1 MKRKKLVSAVAAGMA
16 ILLILALL
24 LSLIPAT
31 VFAASSSDIQE
42 ELNNLESQAQE
53 IQRAKEELAQ
63 QQAANASDTRD
74 VVSRKKDID
83 QEIKIIH
90 DEIENLNA
98 QIQNYNQLIVEKQK
112 ELDDAQ
118 TRQAELNQQYR
129 VRIRTMEES
138 GKISYWSVLFQ
149 ANSFTDLL
157 DTINKISEIAAHDQ
171 AMLAELDRVAQEI
184 QTAQAE
190 LAQEKSNLD
199 AQKTALAVSQA
210 ELDEKSAEANAILA
224 ELTADAA
231 KLDSLYVSYEDKEAA
246 LTDEIAQKE
255 QEYTAA
261 LAQEEEARRQE
272 EERRR
277 QEEENRRQEEEN
289 RRQEEENNGGSEEEG
304 GGESGGS
311 SGSSSSSSG
320 WLYPLPYRVA
330 VTSAYGYRVHPVTG
344 AWSFHTGVDLG
355 AAEGTPIYATRSGTV
370 TTATYSDVYGNYVT
384 INHGDGYSSLYG
396 HMTHYVVSAGE
407 YVSQGEVIGYV
418 GSTGWSTGPH
428 LHFTICYNG
437 SIVIP
442 MDSISRCRRV
452 SHKR

>member
-1 MKRKKLVSAVAAGMA
+1 MKRKKLISIVAAGMVFF
-16 ILLILALL
+16 LILTLI
-24 LSLIPAT
+24 LSLLPAT
-31 VFAASSSDIQE
+31 VFAASSSEIQE
-42 ELNNLESQAQE
+42 ELDSLESQAQE
-53 IQRAKEELAQ
+53 IQQAKDELAQ
-63 QQAANASDTRD
+63 QQASNASDTQD

-90 DEIENLNA
+90 DEIDNLNA
-98 QIQNYNQLIVEKQK
+98 QIQTYNQLIAEKQK

-118 TRQAELNQQYR
+118 ARQAELNQQYR

-138 GKISYWSVLFQ
+138 GKISYWSVLFK

-171 AMLAELDRVAQEI
+171 AMLAELDQVAREI
-184 QTAQAE
+184 QAAQTE

-199 AQKTALAVSQA
+199 AQKTALAESQA

-231 KLDSLYVSYEDKEAA
+231 KLDSLYASYEYKEAA

-255 QEYTAA
+255 KEYTDA

-277 QEEENRRQEEEN
+277 QEEEARREEE
-289 RRQEEENNGGSEEEG
+289 ETSGGSSEE
-304 GGESGGS
+304 GGESGS
-311 SGSSSSSSG
+311 ASSSG
-320 WLYPLPYRVA
+320 WLYPLPYRVP

-355 AAEGTPIYATRSGTV
+355 AGEGTPIYATRSGTV

-396 HMTHYVVSAGE
+396 HMTHYVVYAGE
-407 YVSQGEVIGYV
+407 YVSQGQVIGYV
-418 GSTGWSTGPH
+418 GSTGWSTGAH
-428 LHFTICYNG
+428 LHFTIYYNG
-437 SIVIP
+437 STVNP
-442 MDSISRCRRV
+442 MDYI
-452 SHKR
+452 

>member
-157 DTINKISEIAAHDQ
+157 DTINKSPRLQ
-171 AMLAELDRVAQEI
+171 PMTRLCWQSWTGLPRKFRLLRQ
-184 QTAQAE
+184 
-190 LAQEKSNLD
+190 SWP
-199 AQKTALAVSQA
+199 
-210 ELDEKSAEANAILA
+210 
-224 ELTADAA
+224 
-231 KLDSLYVSYEDKEAA
+231 
-246 LTDEIAQKE
+246 
-255 QEYTAA
+255 
-261 LAQEEEARRQE
+261 RR
-272 EERRR
+272 
-277 QEEENRRQEEEN
+277 
-289 RRQEEENNGGSEEEG
+289 SPT
-304 GGESGGS
+304 
-311 SGSSSSSSG
+311 
-320 WLYPLPYRVA
+320 W
-330 VTSAYGYRVHPVTG
+330 
-344 AWSFHTGVDLG
+344 
-355 AAEGTPIYATRSGTV
+355 TP
-370 TTATYSDVYGNYVT
+370 
-384 INHGDGYSSLYG
+384 
-396 HMTHYVVSAGE
+396 
-407 YVSQGEVIGYV
+407 
-418 GSTGWSTGPH
+418 
-428 LHFTICYNG
+428 
-437 SIVIP
+437 
-442 MDSISRCRRV
+442 
-452 SHKR
+452 KRLLWQ

>member
-261 LAQEEEARRQE
+261 LAQEEE
-272 EERRR
+272 
-277 QEEENRRQEEEN
+277 NRRQEEEN

-355 AAEGTPIYATRSGTV
+355 AGEGTPIYATRSGTV

-428 LHFTICYNG
+428 LHFTIYYNG
-437 SIVIP
+437 STVNP
-442 MDSISRCRRV
+442 MDYI
-452 SHKR
+452 

>member
-42 ELNNLESQAQE
+42 ELNHLESQAQE

-428 LHFTICYNG
+428 LHFTIYYNG
-437 SIVIP
+437 STVNP
-442 MDSISRCRRV
+442 MDYI
-452 SHKR
+452 

>member
-31 VFAASSSDIQE
+31 VFAASSSAIQE
-42 ELNNLESQAQE
+42 ELDNLESQAQE

-118 TRQAELNQQYR
+118 TRQTELNQQYR

-138 GKISYWSVLFQ
+138 GKISYWSVLFK

-184 QTAQAE
+184 QRAQAE

-199 AQKTALAVSQA
+199 AQKTALAASQA

-246 LTDEIAQKE
+246 LTDQIAQKE

-277 QEEENRRQEEEN
+277 QEEENRRQEEED

-304 GGESGGS
+304 GESG
-311 SGSSSSSSG
+311 GSSSSSSG
-320 WLYPLPYRVA
+320 WLYPLPYRVP

-355 AAEGTPIYATRSGTV
+355 AGEGTPIYATRSGTV

-418 GSTGWSTGPH
+418 GSTGWSTGAH
-428 LHFTICYNG
+428 LHFTIYYNG
-437 SIVIP
+437 STVNP
-442 MDSISRCRRV
+442 MDYI
-452 SHKR
+452 

>member
-1 MKRKKLVSAVAAGMA
+1 MRKKKEKSRATYVAGDAKKRRLRM
-16 ILLILALL
+16 LIKVCVVLL
-24 LSLIPAT
+24 LPTLYFFYSLSGLYIMD
-31 VFAASSSDIQE
+31 V
-42 ELNNLESQAQE
+42 ELTNL
-53 IQRAKEELAQ
+53 
-63 QQAANASDTRD
+63 
-74 VVSRKKDID
+74 KK
-83 QEIKIIH
+83 
-90 DEIENLNA
+90 
-98 QIQNYNQLIVEKQK
+98 QIL
-112 ELDDAQ
+112 
-118 TRQAELNQQYR
+118 
-129 VRIRTMEES
+129 
-138 GKISYWSVLFQ
+138 WCVLH
-149 ANSFTDLL
+149 
-157 DTINKISEIAAHDQ
+157 INKISEIAAHDQ

-428 LHFTICYNG
+428 LHFTIYYNG
-437 SIVIP
+437 STVNP
-442 MDSISRCRRV
+442 MDYI
-452 SHKR
+452 

>member
-31 VFAASSSDIQE
+31 VFAASSSDIPE

-428 LHFTICYNG
+428 LHFTIYYNG
-437 SIVIP
+437 STVNP
-442 MDSISRCRRV
+442 MDYI
-452 SHKR
+452 

>member
-272 EERRR
+272 EE
-277 QEEENRRQEEEN
+277 N

-355 AAEGTPIYATRSGTV
+355 AGEGTPIYATRSGTV

-428 LHFTICYNG
+428 LHFTIYYNG
-437 SIVIP
+437 STVNP
-442 MDSISRCRRV
+442 MDYI
-452 SHKR
+452 

>member
-157 DTINKISEIAAHDQ
+157 DTIHKISEIAAHDQ
-171 AMLAELDRVAQEI
+171 AMVAELDRVAQEI

-199 AQKTALAVSQA
+199 AQKTALAAFLFQ
-210 ELDEKSAEANAILA
+210 
-224 ELTADAA
+224 
-231 KLDSLYVSYEDKEAA
+231 
-246 LTDEIAQKE
+246 
-255 QEYTAA
+255 
-261 LAQEEEARRQE
+261 
-272 EERRR
+272 
-277 QEEENRRQEEEN
+277 
-289 RRQEEENNGGSEEEG
+289 
-304 GGESGGS
+304 
-311 SGSSSSSSG
+311 
-320 WLYPLPYRVA
+320 
-330 VTSAYGYRVHPVTG
+330 
-344 AWSFHTGVDLG
+344 
-355 AAEGTPIYATRSGTV
+355 
-370 TTATYSDVYGNYVT
+370 
-384 INHGDGYSSLYG
+384 
-396 HMTHYVVSAGE
+396 
-407 YVSQGEVIGYV
+407 
-418 GSTGWSTGPH
+418 
-428 LHFTICYNG
+428 
-437 SIVIP
+437 
-442 MDSISRCRRV
+442 RV
-452 SHKR
+452 SKND

>member
-42 ELNNLESQAQE
+42 ELNHLESQAQE

-289 RRQEEENNGGSEEEG
+289 RRQEEEN
-304 GGESGGS
+304 

-355 AAEGTPIYATRSGTV
+355 AGEGTPIYATRSGTV

-428 LHFTICYNG
+428 LHFTIYYNG
-437 SIVIP
+437 STVNP
-442 MDSISRCRRV
+442 MDYI
-452 SHKR
+452 

>member
-1 MKRKKLVSAVAAGMA
+1 MMKRKKLVSAVAAGMA

-31 VFAASSSDIQE
+31 VFAASSSAIQE
-42 ELNNLESQAQE
+42 ELDNLESQAQE

-118 TRQAELNQQYR
+118 TRQTELNQQYR

-138 GKISYWSVLFQ
+138 GKISYWSVLFK

-184 QTAQAE
+184 QRAQAE

-199 AQKTALAVSQA
+199 AQKTALAASQA

-277 QEEENRRQEEEN
+277 QEEENRRQEEED

-304 GGESGGS
+304 GESG
-311 SGSSSSSSG
+311 GSSSSSSG
-320 WLYPLPYRVA
+320 WLYPLPYRVP

-355 AAEGTPIYATRSGTV
+355 AGEGTPIYATRSGTV

-418 GSTGWSTGPH
+418 GSTGWSTGAH
-428 LHFTICYNG
+428 LHFTIYYNG
-437 SIVIP
+437 STVNP
-442 MDSISRCRRV
+442 MDYI
-452 SHKR
+452 

>member
-428 LHFTICYNG
+428 LHFTIYYNG
-437 SIVIP
+437 STVNP
-442 MDSISRCRRV
+442 MDYI
-452 SHKR
+452 

>member
-1 MKRKKLVSAVAAGMA
+1 MKRKKLISIVAAGMVFF
-16 ILLILALL
+16 LILTLI
-24 LSLIPAT
+24 LSLLPAT
-31 VFAASSSDIQE
+31 VFAASSSEIQE
-42 ELNNLESQAQE
+42 ELDSLESQAQE
-53 IQRAKEELAQ
+53 IQQAKDELAQ
-63 QQAANASDTRD
+63 QQASNASDTQD

-90 DEIENLNA
+90 DEIDNLNA
-98 QIQNYNQLIVEKQK
+98 QIQTYNQLIAEKQK

-118 TRQAELNQQYR
+118 ARQAELNQQYR

-138 GKISYWSVLFQ
+138 GKISYWSVLFK

-171 AMLAELDRVAQEI
+171 AMLAELDQVAREI
-184 QTAQAE
+184 QAAQTE

-199 AQKTALAVSQA
+199 AQKTALAESQA

-231 KLDSLYVSYEDKEAA
+231 KLDSLYASYEDKEAA

-255 QEYTAA
+255 KEYTDA

-277 QEEENRRQEEEN
+277 QEEEARREEE
-289 RRQEEENNGGSEEEG
+289 ETSGGSSEE
-304 GGESGGS
+304 GGESGS
-311 SGSSSSSSG
+311 ASSSG
-320 WLYPLPYRVA
+320 WLYPLPYRVP

-355 AAEGTPIYATRSGTV
+355 AGESTPIYATRSGTV

-396 HMTHYVVSAGE
+396 HMTHYVVYAGE
-407 YVSQGEVIGYV
+407 YVSQGQVIGYV
-418 GSTGWSTGPH
+418 GSTGWSTGAH
-428 LHFTICYNG
+428 LHFTIYYNG
-437 SIVIP
+437 STVNP
-442 MDSISRCRRV
+442 MDYI
-452 SHKR
+452 

>member
-330 VTSAYGYRVHPVTG
+330 VTSAYGYRVHPVTE

-428 LHFTICYNG
+428 LHFTIYYNG
-437 SIVIP
+437 STVNP
-442 MDSISRCRRV
+442 MDYI
-452 SHKR
+452 

>member
-31 VFAASSSDIQE
+31 VFAASSSAIQE
-42 ELNNLESQAQE
+42 ELDNLESQAQE

-118 TRQAELNQQYR
+118 TRQTELNQQYR

-138 GKISYWSVLFQ
+138 GKISYWSVLFK

-184 QTAQAE
+184 QRAQAE

-199 AQKTALAVSQA
+199 AQKTALAASQA

-231 KLDSLYVSYEDKEAA
+231 KLDSLYVSYGDKEAA

-277 QEEENRRQEEEN
+277 QEEENRRQEEED

-304 GGESGGS
+304 GESG
-311 SGSSSSSSG
+311 GSSSSSSG
-320 WLYPLPYRVA
+320 WLYPLPYRVP

-355 AAEGTPIYATRSGTV
+355 AGEGTPIYATRSGTV

-418 GSTGWSTGPH
+418 GSTGWSTGAH
-428 LHFTICYNG
+428 LHFTIYYNG
-437 SIVIP
+437 STVNP
-442 MDSISRCRRV
+442 MDYI
-452 SHKR
+452 

>member
-53 IQRAKEELAQ
+53 IQRAKEERAQ

-277 QEEENRRQEEEN
+277 QEEEIRRQEEEN

-428 LHFTICYNG
+428 LHFTIYYNG
-437 SIVIP
+437 STVNP
-442 MDSISRCRRV
+442 MDYI
-452 SHKR
+452 

>member
-355 AAEGTPIYATRSGTV
+355 AGEGTPIYATRSGTV

-428 LHFTICYNG
+428 LHFTIYYNG
-437 SIVIP
+437 STVNP
-442 MDSISRCRRV
+442 MDYI
-452 SHKR
+452 

>member
-428 LHFTICYNG
+428 LHFTIYYNG
-437 SIVIP
+437 STVNT
-442 MDSISRCRRV
+442 MDYI
-452 SHKR
+452 

>member
-31 VFAASSSDIQE
+31 VFAASSSAIQE
-42 ELNNLESQAQE
+42 ELDNLESQAQE

-118 TRQAELNQQYR
+118 TRQTELNQQYR

-138 GKISYWSVLFQ
+138 GKISYWSVLFK

-184 QTAQAE
+184 QRAQAE

-199 AQKTALAVSQA
+199 AQKTALAASQA

-261 LAQEEEARRQE
+261 LAQ
-272 EERRR
+272 
-277 QEEENRRQEEEN
+277 
-289 RRQEEENNGGSEEEG
+289 
-304 GGESGGS
+304 
-311 SGSSSSSSG
+311 
-320 WLYPLPYRVA
+320 
-330 VTSAYGYRVHPVTG
+330 
-344 AWSFHTGVDLG
+344 
-355 AAEGTPIYATRSGTV
+355 
-370 TTATYSDVYGNYVT
+370 
-384 INHGDGYSSLYG
+384 
-396 HMTHYVVSAGE
+396 
-407 YVSQGEVIGYV
+407 
-418 GSTGWSTGPH
+418 
-428 LHFTICYNG
+428 
-437 SIVIP
+437 
-442 MDSISRCRRV
+442 
-452 SHKR
+452 

>member
-31 VFAASSSDIQE
+31 VFAASSSAIQE
-42 ELNNLESQAQE
+42 ELDNLESQAQE

-74 VVSRKKDID
+74 VVSQKKDID

-118 TRQAELNQQYR
+118 TRQTELNQQYR

-138 GKISYWSVLFQ
+138 GKISYWSVLFK

-184 QTAQAE
+184 QRAQAE

-199 AQKTALAVSQA
+199 AQKTALAASQA

-277 QEEENRRQEEEN
+277 QEEENRRQEEED

-304 GGESGGS
+304 GESG
-311 SGSSSSSSG
+311 GSSSSSSG
-320 WLYPLPYRVA
+320 WLYPLPYRVP

-355 AAEGTPIYATRSGTV
+355 AGEGTPIYATRSGTV

-418 GSTGWSTGPH
+418 GSTGWSTGAH
-428 LHFTICYNG
+428 LHFTIYYNG
-437 SIVIP
+437 STVNP
-442 MDSISRCRRV
+442 MDYI
-452 SHKR
+452 

>member
-31 VFAASSSDIQE
+31 VFAASSSAIQE
-42 ELNNLESQAQE
+42 ELDNLESQAQE

-118 TRQAELNQQYR
+118 TRQTELNQQYR

-138 GKISYWSVLFQ
+138 GKISYWSVIFM

-157 DTINKISEIAAHDQ
+157 DTIKKISEIAAHDQ

-184 QTAQAE
+184 QRAQTE

-199 AQKTALAVSQA
+199 AQKTALAASQA

-277 QEEENRRQEEEN
+277 QEEENRRQEEED

-304 GGESGGS
+304 GESG
-311 SGSSSSSSG
+311 GSSSSSSG
-320 WLYPLPYRVA
+320 WLYPLPYRVP

-355 AAEGTPIYATRSGTV
+355 AGEGTPIYATRSGTV

-418 GSTGWSTGPH
+418 GSTGWSTGAH
-428 LHFTICYNG
+428 LHFTIYYNG
-437 SIVIP
+437 STVNP
-442 MDSISRCRRV
+442 MDYI
-452 SHKR
+452 

>member
-1 MKRKKLVSAVAAGMA
+1 M
-16 ILLILALL
+16 
-24 LSLIPAT
+24 
-31 VFAASSSDIQE
+31 
-42 ELNNLESQAQE
+42 ESQAQE

-199 AQKTALAVSQA
+199 AQKTALQ
-210 ELDEKSAEANAILA
+210 
-224 ELTADAA
+224 
-231 KLDSLYVSYEDKEAA
+231 
-246 LTDEIAQKE
+246 
-255 QEYTAA
+255 
-261 LAQEEEARRQE
+261 
-272 EERRR
+272 
-277 QEEENRRQEEEN
+277 
-289 RRQEEENNGGSEEEG
+289 
-304 GGESGGS
+304 
-311 SGSSSSSSG
+311 
-320 WLYPLPYRVA
+320 
-330 VTSAYGYRVHPVTG
+330 
-344 AWSFHTGVDLG
+344 
-355 AAEGTPIYATRSGTV
+355 
-370 TTATYSDVYGNYVT
+370 
-384 INHGDGYSSLYG
+384 
-396 HMTHYVVSAGE
+396 
-407 YVSQGEVIGYV
+407 
-418 GSTGWSTGPH
+418 
-428 LHFTICYNG
+428 
-437 SIVIP
+437 
-442 MDSISRCRRV
+442 
-452 SHKR
+452 

>member
-330 VTSAYGYRVHPVTG
+330 VTSAYGYRVRPVTG
-344 AWSFHTGVDLG
+344 AWSFHSGVDLG

-428 LHFTICYNG
+428 LHFTIYYNG
-437 SIVIP
+437 STVNP
-442 MDSISRCRRV
+442 MDYI
-452 SHKR
+452 

>member
-31 VFAASSSDIQE
+31 VFAASSSAIQE
-42 ELNNLESQAQE
+42 ELDNLESQAQE

-118 TRQAELNQQYR
+118 TRQTELNQQYR

-138 GKISYWSVLFQ
+138 GKISYWSVLFK

-171 AMLAELDRVAQEI
+171 AMLAELDQVAQEI
-184 QTAQAE
+184 QRAQAE

-199 AQKTALAVSQA
+199 AQKTALAASQA

-277 QEEENRRQEEEN
+277 QEEENRRQEEED

-304 GGESGGS
+304 GESG
-311 SGSSSSSSG
+311 GSSSSSSG
-320 WLYPLPYRVA
+320 WLYPLPYRVP

-355 AAEGTPIYATRSGTV
+355 AGEGTPIYATRSGTV

-418 GSTGWSTGPH
+418 GSTGWSTGAH
-428 LHFTICYNG
+428 LHFTIYYNG
-437 SIVIP
+437 STVNP
-442 MDSISRCRRV
+442 MDYI
-452 SHKR
+452 

>member
-42 ELNNLESQAQE
+42 ELNNVESQAQE

-330 VTSAYGYRVHPVTG
+330 VTIAYGYRVHPVTG

-428 LHFTICYNG
+428 LHFTIYYNG
-437 SIVIP
+437 STVNP
-442 MDSISRCRRV
+442 MDYI
-452 SHKR
+452 